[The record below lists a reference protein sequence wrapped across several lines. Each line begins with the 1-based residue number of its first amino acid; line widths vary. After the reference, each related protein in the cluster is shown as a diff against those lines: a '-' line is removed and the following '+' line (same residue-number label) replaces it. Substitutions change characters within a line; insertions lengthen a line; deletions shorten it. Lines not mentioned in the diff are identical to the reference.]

1 MKYRRVDTGK
11 IVDVSP
17 GYTAAFPAGTYV
29 LVEETKKTVAGTKKS
44 ATAKVTSSKKTKEPT
59 PNESEQD

>member
-11 IVDVSP
+11 IVNVSP
-17 GYTAAFPAGTYV
+17 GYVAAFPAGTYV
-29 LVEETKKTVAGTKKS
+29 LADEPVEQLEDEFDIFVEIT
-44 ATAKVTSSKKTKEPT
+44 EPT